1 MATDTKLA
9 AAGAVE
15 LRDRLASGAI
25 RAAELAEVLIA
36 RVAAVEPDV
45 RAFAWFD
52 PDHVRTQAEERDRLR
67 RAGRPIG
74 PLHGLPVALKDI
86 IDTAGIPT
94 CNGTVLDEGR
104 KPWKDAA
111 IVERLKAAG
120 AVIMGKTVTAEL
132 AYLTPG
138 RTRNPANPA
147 HTPGGSS
154 SGSAAA
160 VAAGMVP
167 LAVGTQTG
175 GSVIR
180 PAAFCGTVGYK
191 PSFGAIPRTGVL
203 SQSPRLDTVGV
214 FARSVSDAALLAET
228 LFGWDAGDVA
238 TAPAPHPQLLAT
250 AIAEP
255 PLKPVFAFV
264 RTPFWDRADADT
276 HGAWAELVE
285 LLGEQCF
292 EAELPA
298 AFGDAGVLRER
309 INLAEM
315 AKAFH
320 HYARRGAESLSPRLR
335 AALADGDAIPAR
347 DYLAALDWPAV
358 YNAALDEILD
368 RCDAIITP
376 AAPGPAPRSL
386 ETTGASI
393 FNAIWTLCG
402 LPAVTIPAFAAEN
415 GMPMGVQLVGRRG
428 DDGRLLRSA
437 HWLSRFLD
445 TTTEA
450 IP

>member
-104 KPWKDAA
+104 KPWKDSA

-175 GSVIR
+175 GSV
-180 PAAFCGTVGYK
+180 
-191 PSFGAIPRTGVL
+191 GVL
-203 SQSPRLDTVGV
+203 ALAV
-214 FARSVSDAALLAET
+214 SVAALRAEP
-228 LFGWDAGDVA
+228 LLGWVAGDVA
-238 TAPAPHPQLLAT
+238 PAPAPHPQLLAT